1 MATDTKEKQQIKE
14 TTLKNTKLN
23 VVKLN
28 WKEVKPK
35 ISLLLATSALLVSTA
50 WAQNESG
57 FYRPLTLAGATGG
70 ACQGRAEPARENDQR
85 AAPEQF

>member
-35 ISLLLATSALLVSTA
+35 INLLLATSALLVSTA

-57 FYRPLTLAGATGG
+57 FYRPLT
-70 ACQGRAEPARENDQR
+70 RKDQDAYR
-85 AAPEQF
+85 IERLPSVDDLEWLRLK

>member
-23 VVKLN
+23 VAKLN

-35 ISLLLATSALLVSTA
+35 INLLLATSALLVSVA
-50 WAQNESG
+50 RAQNESG
-57 FYRPLTLAGATGG
+57 FYRPLT
-70 ACQGRAEPARENDQR
+70 RKDQDAYR
-85 AAPEQF
+85 IERLPSVDDLEWLRLK

>member
-1 MATDTKEKQQIKE
+1 MATDTKEKQEIKE

-35 ISLLLATSALLVSTA
+35 INLLLATSALLVSTA

-57 FYRPLTLAGATGG
+57 FYRPLT
-70 ACQGRAEPARENDQR
+70 RKDQDAYR
-85 AAPEQF
+85 IERLPSVDDLEWLRLK